1 MEENDEFQDKIRRQ
15 EESLR
20 KVMRENT
27 TEYEVIDWDEKIR
40 IHRKEIEREESED
53 EERRERAAKK
63 EKSWELLRLCKKYIL
78 ENGRTWKINKEDR
91 QDELKKNIRL
101 IKVAEKKEEM
111 RKNLIQKKLT
121 ECWLQLPEKE
131 KHKFRGEEE
140 RRKRLELKEVKEN
153 LWKWRTRQDKK
164 NGSKRKDQ
172 KGRTEHMEDNIMR
185 LEDII
190 ERVKEEDRK
199 RQLKKEEER
208 KEREKRTTERKKR
221 DEDRRLEE
229 EKKNERIRT
238 KKRMEERWEMIRWVS
253 KYIEENQER
262 WENEKRERDQQR
274 KERLEDWDRAKRFER
289 IRILR
294 EKEKK
299 RENPT
304 NEQQLFG
311 EGWRWDLWR
320 EVENNK
326 YEKGIDSKNKYHKQK
341 DGNHGEKNEQK
352 DGKLVKSWSELIR
365 GKNGE
370 LELIQVED
378 KGVEKTTRKDK
389 RKRRKRKETEMD
401 PKIQKLVQ
409 NVQKSDPKVR
419 KTDPKIRK

>member
-172 KGRTEHMEDNIMR
+172 KGRTEDMDDNIMR

-190 ERVKEEDRK
+190 ENKG
-199 RQLKKEEER
+199 
-208 KEREKRTTERKKR
+208 
-221 DEDRRLEE
+221 RR
-229 EKKNERIRT
+229 
-238 KKRMEERWEMIRWVS
+238 
-253 KYIEENQER
+253 
-262 WENEKRERDQQR
+262 
-274 KERLEDWDRAKRFER
+274 
-289 IRILR
+289 
-294 EKEKK
+294 
-299 RENPT
+299 
-304 NEQQLFG
+304 
-311 EGWRWDLWR
+311 
-320 EVENNK
+320 
-326 YEKGIDSKNKYHKQK
+326 
-341 DGNHGEKNEQK
+341 
-352 DGKLVKSWSELIR
+352 
-365 GKNGE
+365 
-370 LELIQVED
+370 
-378 KGVEKTTRKDK
+378 
-389 RKRRKRKETEMD
+389 
-401 PKIQKLVQ
+401 
-409 NVQKSDPKVR
+409 
-419 KTDPKIRK
+419 